1 MMLTT
6 EQRVALEWAMDVMG
20 DCDAQDA
27 IGDMLSQ
34 SVPAWQVTQERID
47 FLAEIANLMDESGF
61 VAKGAFLRGMLAE
74 VPTVEKYISSEAHK

>member
-34 SVPAWQVTQERID
+34 SVPAWQVTEERQAA
-47 FLAEIANLMDESGF
+47 L
-61 VAKGAFLRGMLAE
+61 KGLIEHCRLTGNPDTSMLQVMLAE
-74 VPTVEKYISSEAHK
+74 VPK